1 MFNQKEVLL
10 ISMFTFLEKS
20 KFPKGVVLDYA
31 KSDNR
36 VALIYEGRTC
46 AYGICDTWAEADVL
60 ESILSLFPH
69 AVLGHEVD
77 VIPREMILVGTP
89 FQLAVWKAMIAIPK
103 GTTVSYQEIA
113 TSIGHP
119 LAVRA
124 VGTAIGHNP
133 ISIHV
138 PCHRV
143 IRTGGGLGGYLW
155 GLDVKRALLREEGLS
170 F

>member
-1 MFNQKEVLL
+1 
-10 ISMFTFLEKS
+10 MFTFLERS
-20 KFPKGVVLDYA
+20 KFPKGVALDYA
-31 KSDNR
+31 KRGHR
-36 VALIYEGRTC
+36 VALIYDGRTC
-46 AYGICDTWAEADVL
+46 AYGLCEEWDEADVIEKL
-60 ESILSLFPH
+60 LSFFPG
-69 AVLGHEVD
+69 AVLGKRVD
-77 VIPREMILVGTP
+77 VIPQEMILVGTP
-89 FQLAVWKAMIAIPK
+89 FQLDVWKAMIAIPK
-103 GTTVSYQEIA
+103 GTTASYQNIA
-113 TSIGHP
+113 TSIGRD

>member
-1 MFNQKEVLL
+1 
-10 ISMFTFLEKS
+10 MFTFLEKS
-20 KFPKGVVLDYA
+20 KFPKGAKLDYVITR
-31 KSDNR
+31 NR
-36 VALIYEGRTC
+36 VALIFESQTC
-46 AYGICDTWAEADVL
+46 AYGLCDEWAVEDVL
-60 ESILSLFPH
+60 ESLLSLFPG
-69 AVLGHEVD
+69 AVLGERAKT
-77 VIPREMILVGTP
+77 IPSDMILVGTP

-103 GTTVSYQEIA
+103 GTTVSYQDIA
-113 TSIGHP
+113 NSIGNP